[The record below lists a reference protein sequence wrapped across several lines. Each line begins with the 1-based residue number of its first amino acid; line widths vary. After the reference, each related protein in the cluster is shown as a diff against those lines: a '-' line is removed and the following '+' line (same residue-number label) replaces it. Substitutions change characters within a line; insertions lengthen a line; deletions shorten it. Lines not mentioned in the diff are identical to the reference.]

1 VIRYFPTQALNF
13 AFKDYFKRTL
23 GFNKERDGYWWWF
36 AGTVAGQMAGAVPT
50 AAAVCSSD
58 ACRCC

>member
-1 VIRYFPTQALNF
+1 LNF

-36 AGTVAGQMAGAVPT
+36 AGVLRLCGLSQAEQPSMLQPEL
-50 AAAVCSSD
+50 
-58 ACRCC
+58 